1 MVKELT
7 NTRNGKS
14 PVSMSPPVQGMLAN
28 CDIFDPQSKIQN
40 LKSLKPMFDIFKLL
54 YCRSLSSGLNRGLTC
69 TARSINKNYNADYR
83 SESVFRS

>member
-14 PVSMSPPVQGMLAN
+14 PVSMSPPVQEMLAN

-40 LKSLKPMFDIFKLL
+40 QKSKTD
-54 YCRSLSSGLNRGLTC
+54 
-69 TARSINKNYNADYR
+69 
-83 SESVFRS
+83 V

>member
-40 LKSLKPMFDIFKLL
+40 QKSKTD
-54 YCRSLSSGLNRGLTC
+54 
-69 TARSINKNYNADYR
+69 
-83 SESVFRS
+83 V